1 MTPYNQITHKSHQTE
16 MYYVNNCQKSS
27 SDKRFVFDVFL
38 RDKSLNNVHTFQAMS
53 YDDYKAWFAIMDG
66 KELTPVLSNYSV
78 KSDPVYTL
86 DKNGLN
92 FIKRCI
98 QLLED
103 DKLNEEGVYRKNGVS
118 HKINQFIER
127 NFHNISSSLV
137 QSESNNDPTSHQ
149 STASLMVTVLKNT
162 IPHSTSSS
170 TLSLSNQN
178 TENVSSDTSSNN
190 MTKNH
195 SSSNLLTNNNSFV
208 SEISEDTC
216 TITSAL
222 KHYLIRLKEPLMT
235 FSYNQQFLN
244 ACSKTQFVIHRFDK
258 GLIDI
263 FYLGIDNFTERVV
276 MIHKL
281 LFSLPTLNFEAIKML
296 MKHLYVVST
305 HSQQNKMTTS
315 NLSTCLGPTVFRTEQ
330 ECVSNL
336 YNIKFYSEIIELLI
350 IHHDKMFEPSLD
362 ENFLKNLSPLK
373 SPPTMMSSTNLNS
386 NNSVSPLLNN
396 QLPPSVS
403 ILNLITSPV
412 ITQKLKL

>member
-16 MYYVNNCQKSS
+16 VYYVNNCQKST

-78 KSDPVYTL
+78 KSDPVYSL

-137 QSESNNDPTSHQ
+137 QSETNDSASQQ

-170 TLSLSNQN
+170 TISLTNQN
-178 TENVSSDTSSNN
+178 ADIVSPDTSTVNY

-195 SSSNLLTNNNSFV
+195 SNSNLLNT

-235 FSYNQQFLN
+235 FSFNQQFLN
-244 ACSKTQFVIHRFDK
+244 ACSKS
-258 GLIDI
+258 
-263 FYLGIDNFTERVV
+263 YLF
-276 MIHKL
+276 M
-281 LFSLPTLNFEAIKML
+281 P
-296 MKHLYVVST
+296 
-305 HSQQNKMTTS
+305 
-315 NLSTCLGPTVFRTEQ
+315 
-330 ECVSNL
+330 
-336 YNIKFYSEIIELLI
+336 
-350 IHHDKMFEPSLD
+350 
-362 ENFLKNLSPLK
+362 K
-373 SPPTMMSSTNLNS
+373 SYFNS
-386 NNSVSPLLNN
+386 F
-396 QLPPSVS
+396 
-403 ILNLITSPV
+403 
-412 ITQKLKL
+412 

>member
-244 ACSKTQFVIHRFDK
+244 ACSKTQFVM
-258 GLIDI
+258 
-263 FYLGIDNFTERVV
+263 Y
-276 MIHKL
+276 
-281 LFSLPTLNFEAIKML
+281 
-296 MKHLYVVST
+296 
-305 HSQQNKMTTS
+305 
-315 NLSTCLGPTVFRTEQ
+315 
-330 ECVSNL
+330 
-336 YNIKFYSEIIELLI
+336 
-350 IHHDKMFEPSLD
+350 
-362 ENFLKNLSPLK
+362 
-373 SPPTMMSSTNLNS
+373 
-386 NNSVSPLLNN
+386 
-396 QLPPSVS
+396 
-403 ILNLITSPV
+403 
-412 ITQKLKL
+412 